1 MKRRGSRLFRYGL
14 LGTSL
19 FFLMA
24 CGNSDLNR
32 SSPRVDSSQCRVVKH
47 DLDQVEVCGQP
58 ETIVVLSSHMLD
70 LLLALGEQPDA
81 LAGPIGL
88 VKEDVFQN
96 PAQQIPYLGAQ
107 VTTQPVNLGNAQAP
121 SMEKITAL
129 NPDLILA
136 EAGRNA
142 DSYQLFSKIAPT
154 LLWKDRTAKGKWQ
167 TTLKGLAKALGKEEQ
182 TQQVIAAHNQ
192 EIDQAKQQ
200 LTPIAA
206 QYPKVLILG
215 SSDLNSNIG
224 IIPPDSFLGDLFEQL
239 GFRVMTLPDT
249 KGPFVNVP
257 ISIEALPQLDEA
269 DIIIVLGYNLDAK
282 ERPKFKQGSI
292 DEVIEVHQSQSIRE
306 SWAENAIAQS
316 LTASKEGRVYFA
328 TYYKW
333 NGLNGPTG
341 TKLILEQLRD
351 FLLTSANNPSP

>member
-1 MKRRGSRLFRYGL
+1 MRRHGSRLLKYGL

-19 FFLMA
+19 LVLMA

-32 SSPRVDSSQCRVVKH
+32 SSPDVDNSQCRIVKH
-47 DLDQVEVCGQP
+47 DLDQVEVCGHPQ
-58 ETIVVLSSHMLD
+58 TIVVLSSHMLD

-96 PAQQIPYLGAQ
+96 PAQQIPYLGTQ
-107 VTTQPVNLGNAQAP
+107 VTTQPVNLGSGQAP

-154 LLWKDRTAKGKWQ
+154 LLWKDRTAKGKWK
-167 TTLKGLAKALGKEEQ
+167 TTLKGLAKALGKEEKIQ
-182 TQQVIAAHNQ
+182 PVIAAYNQ
-192 EIDQAKQQ
+192 ELDQTKTKLA
-200 LTPIAA
+200 PIAA
-206 QYPKVLILG
+206 QYPKILILG
-215 SSDLNSNIG
+215 SNDLNSNIN
-224 IIPPDSFLGDLFEQL
+224 IIPPDSYLGDLFEQL
-239 GFRVMTLPDT
+239 GFQVMTLPNT

-257 ISIEALPQLDEA
+257 ISIEALPQLNEA

-282 ERPKFKQGSI
+282 ERPNLKQGSI
-292 DEVIEVHQSQSIRE
+292 DKAIESHQSQSIRK
-306 SWAENAIAQS
+306 SWEENAIAQS

-341 TKLILEQLRD
+341 TKLILEQLRQ
-351 FLLTSANNPSP
+351 FLLNDA

>member
-1 MKRRGSRLFRYGL
+1 
-14 LGTSL
+14 
-19 FFLMA
+19 MA
-24 CGNSDLNR
+24 CGNSDL
-32 SSPRVDSSQCRVVKH
+32 SPSPRVDSSQCRVVQH
-47 DLDQVEVCGQP
+47 DLGQVEVCGQP
-58 ETIVVLSSHMLD
+58 KTIVVLSSHMLD

-81 LAGPIGL
+81 YAGPIGL
-88 VKEDVFQN
+88 VREDVFQN
-96 PAQQIPYLGAQ
+96 PTQQIPYLGAQ
-107 VTTQPVNLGNAQAP
+107 VTTQPVNLGSGPAP

-154 LLWKDRTAKGKWQ
+154 LLWKNRTAKGTWQ
-167 TTLKGLAKALGKEEQ
+167 KTLKGLAQALGKEDK
-182 TQQVIAAHNQ
+182 TQQVIAAYNQ
-192 EIDQAKQQ
+192 EIDQTKQQ
-200 LTPIAA
+200 LAPITA
-206 QYPKVLILG
+206 QYPKILILG

-239 GFRVMTLPDT
+239 GFQVMTLPAQEQSL
-249 KGPFVNVP
+249 FNNVP
-257 ISIEALPQLDEA
+257 ISIESLPQLKEA

-282 ERPKFKQGSI
+282 KRPNLKQGSL
-292 DEVIEVHQSQSIRE
+292 DKTIESHQSQSIRK

-316 LTASKEGRVYFA
+316 LPASKADRVYFA

-351 FLLTSANNPSP
+351 FLLISANTPSS